1 MKLTEDYKANTSEQ
15 IANELRTDL
24 ESFLNLYLSQS
35 TSLEELDYIA
45 KELQT
50 QWNLTKLEEV
60 L

>member
-50 QWNLTKLEEV
+50 QWNLTKLEED